1 MRRKIFI
8 FLLCVALTTPL
19 LGCRSETIPADVLEN
34 KATTESVQPEQ
45 PTLPRR
51 LIHIKGPD
59 QFVTDVTAALDLIAE
74 RTPVFYEDIQKYVT
88 MILLEELGEDDF
100 KTGGW
105 ANGIGWI
112 YVTDYLYDWLKETP
126 SDFLI
131 PEYELARM
139 LVHETVHI
147 RQFREGRLSAG
158 RIENEREALAVERE
172 FLRALGVDPDLIEQA
187 SGEHKLDNPWWQE

>member
-1 MRRKIFI
+1 M
-8 FLLCVALTTPL
+8 
-19 LGCRSETIPADVLEN
+19 
-34 KATTESVQPEQ
+34 
-45 PTLPRR
+45 
-51 LIHIKGPD
+51 
-59 QFVTDVTAALDLIAE
+59 TDVTAALDLIAE